1 MLGRVLAQR
10 RSAGT
15 ALDYVRGLAPGVRA
29 NCWGLA
35 EAAGH
40 ENPHRMQ
47 ALLRGYR
54 WDWTRLRAE
63 LAGLA
68 RAWLPCDPGDLIGP
82 GIAVDETA
90 QLKDG
95 DATAC
100 VAPQHAGCTGHVE
113 NCVTT
118 VFSAWVTTSG
128 QAWADFDVFM
138 PQRWEKD
145 WRRRRAARIPGKLE
159 RKTKPQLAIG
169 QLERLLDAGLPAKW
183 AAYDEVYGRSGE
195 LRRFCESRGLPYVA
209 VIPRDFRITLPSGAV
224 IKAGDAA
231 GDAVFERRS
240 CGNGAKGPR
249 FADWALLAT
258 SSPRHF
264 LLIRRLLSRPGDLA
278 FYLCWAPEGTPAT
291 MTFFITIAG
300 RRWPAEETF
309 KTGKDVLGWD
319 QAQARTWDAV
329 LPAHRPGRPRA
340 APPRRHPQRALRRHH
355 PPGRPRPRK
364 PRRRPRRQ
372 GRRQRPRP
380 AHPTRR
386 RARPRPQPAALPAAH
401 RRRQAHHRRDRPH
414 RTPGQAVRRRADHP
428 RPPRLP
434 PALVPLAALP
444 PGQSPLA
451 PLQHPAA
458 GRGSHLNCGDRKEVT
473 RCNRKPRR
481 ITSQSATRHR
491 RTVKT
496 RLYYQH
502 AEHGTGKLVLCDWVW
517 LRVRGCLI

>member
-15 ALDYVRGLAPGVRA
+15 ALDYVRELAPGVKA

-40 ENPHRMQ
+40 QSPYRMQ
-47 ALLRGYR
+47 ALLRSYR
-54 WDWTRLRAE
+54 WDWKDLRAE
-63 LAGLA
+63 LPALA

-145 WRRRRAARIPGKLE
+145 RRRRRAARIPDKLE

-169 QLERLLDAGLPAKW
+169 QLERLLGAGLPVKW

-224 IKAGDAA
+224 TRA
-231 GDAVFERRS
+231 GDAVRDAVSGRRS

-258 SSPRHF
+258 SSPRHL
-264 LLIRRLLSRPGDLA
+264 LLIRRLISRPDDLA
-278 FYLCWAPEGTPAT
+278 FYLCWSPEGTPAT

-300 RRWPAEETF
+300 RRWPAGETF
-309 KTGKDVLGWD
+309 KTGKDILGWD

-329 LPAHRPGRPRA
+329 C
-340 APPRRHPQRALRRHH
+340 RHTA
-355 PPGRPRPRK
+355 
-364 PRRRPRRQ
+364 
-372 GRRQRPRP
+372 
-380 AHPTRR
+380 
-386 RARPRPQPAALPAAH
+386 
-401 RRRQAHHRRDRPH
+401 
-414 RTPGQAVRRRADHP
+414 
-428 RPPRLP
+428 
-434 PALVPLAALP
+434 LAALAQLRHAAIRNALCGGITLPDAPARASHDDGRDGKDDVSGPDLSIP
-444 PGQSPLA
+444 PGDAPVPVRSGQPCPPRIGAVKLTIAETARIERLA
-451 PLQHPAA
+451 RQYAA
-458 GRGSHLNCGDRKEVT
+458 GLITRARLAFHLRWS
-473 RCNRKPRR
+473 RWRR
-481 ITSQSATRHR
+481 RHQARARWHHYSIRLLAAAAT
-491 RTVKT
+491 
-496 RLYYQH
+496 
-502 AEHGTGKLVLCDWVW
+502 
-517 LRVRGCLI
+517 

>member
-1 MLGRVLAQR
+1 MTISNNDTAVQARIEDAFDTVARADAQVRTVLGRVLAQR

-329 LPAHRPGRPRA
+329 LPGTPPWPPSRSSATPPSATRSAATSPSRTPPPAQATTTAATARTTSA
-340 APPRRHPQRALRRHH
+340 APTCAS
-355 PPGRPRPRK
+355 
-364 PRRRPRRQ
+364 
-372 GRRQRPRP
+372 RP
-380 AHPTRR
+380 ATRPSPSAAGSPAR
-386 RARPRPQPAALPAAH
+386 RASAPSSSPS
-401 RRRQAHHRRDRPH
+401 
-414 RTPGQAVRRRADHP
+414 P
-428 RPPRLP
+428 RPPASNAWP
-434 PALVPLAALP
+434 GSTP
-444 PGQSPLA
+444 PG
-451 PLQHPAA
+451 
-458 GRGSHLNCGDRKEVT
+458 
-473 RCNRKPRR
+473 
-481 ITSQSATRHR
+481 
-491 RTVKT
+491 
-496 RLYYQH
+496 
-502 AEHGTGKLVLCDWVW
+502 
-517 LRVRGCLI
+517 